1 MNWEFVHKMD
11 NAYALDMEAF
21 ARGEVVDNRLKM
33 IKEVERTMCNT
44 DLAKL
49 FVFLFKFYL

>member
-1 MNWEFVHKMD
+1 MD

-33 IKEVERTMCNT
+33 IKEIYYNYIKTQNP
-44 DLAKL
+44 
-49 FVFLFKFYL
+49 

>member
-1 MNWEFVHKMD
+1 MD

-21 ARGEVVDNRLKM
+21 SRGEVVDNRLKM